1 MAAPKKILVV
11 DDDATARVLMR
22 AALQKSG
29 FEVSLAVG
37 GEDALRQ
44 FRAHSFDVVLLDVD
58 MPDVSGHDICIAL
71 RAEADEL
78 LPIVM
83 VTGMDDVQ
91 SVEKSYHAG
100 ATDFIAKPI
109 NWALIGHRVQ
119 YLLRSSQALLDLRAA
134 DARNVAVLKAIPDL
148 LFELDMEGRYID
160 YHPPGSDLLA
170 APAENFI
177 GKTVCD
183 TLPAEAAQTCMSALR
198 AAYETGSSIGKQ
210 YELHL
215 PDGTH
220 WFELSVSTKAAETG
234 RQPHCIVLSRDITER
249 REAENRIRRLAFFDS
264 LTGLPNRHS
273 FMERLDREI
282 NRARL
287 DGRRLGVLFMDLDG
301 FKNIN
306 DTLGHGTGD
315 LILQWAADRLTHGVR
330 PSDMVARAA
339 HAEEGV
345 EFARLGGDE
354 FTALVLEIIHP
365 EDALAV
371 AHRILE
377 LMRRPFAFDG
387 QEVMLTTSIGIALYP
402 DDGQDAAT
410 LLKHGDTAMYHA
422 KDSGR
427 DNCQFYSATLTK
439 LAMQRMELGSG
450 LRFALEREEFT
461 LVYQPQFDLAAG
473 AVQSVEALIRWMHPV
488 RGMIMPPDFI
498 PAAEESGLILAI
510 GQWALRRAC
519 SDAARW
525 QRNGHPLRVA
535 VNLSPLQFKDP
546 DLLRMVLDALEQTGL
561 APELLELE
569 VTEGAVMENTAA
581 TMATLNAFRDRGV
594 RIALDDFGTGYS
606 SLSYLSRMPL
616 TSLKVDKSFVS
627 GLPDDG
633 DNRAIVRAILAMAD
647 SLGLS
652 VTAEGVETVEQVR
665 ALKEMACDVLQGYYF
680 SIPVPAADIH
690 CLLQRR
696 WVLDGLAPRYAYEA
710 SADSA
715 DLIENSLPR

>member
-315 LILQWAADRLTHGVR
+315 LILQW
-330 PSDMVARAA
+330 
-339 HAEEGV
+339 
-345 EFARLGGDE
+345 
-354 FTALVLEIIHP
+354 
-365 EDALAV
+365 
-371 AHRILE
+371 
-377 LMRRPFAFDG
+377 
-387 QEVMLTTSIGIALYP
+387 
-402 DDGQDAAT
+402 
-410 LLKHGDTAMYHA
+410 
-422 KDSGR
+422 GR
-427 DNCQFYSATLTK
+427 TD
-439 LAMQRMELGSG
+439 
-450 LRFALEREEFT
+450 
-461 LVYQPQFDLAAG
+461 
-473 AVQSVEALIRWMHPV
+473 
-488 RGMIMPPDFI
+488 
-498 PAAEESGLILAI
+498 
-510 GQWALRRAC
+510 
-519 SDAARW
+519 
-525 QRNGHPLRVA
+525 
-535 VNLSPLQFKDP
+535 
-546 DLLRMVLDALEQTGL
+546 
-561 APELLELE
+561 
-569 VTEGAVMENTAA
+569 
-581 TMATLNAFRDRGV
+581 
-594 RIALDDFGTGYS
+594 
-606 SLSYLSRMPL
+606 
-616 TSLKVDKSFVS
+616 
-627 GLPDDG
+627 
-633 DNRAIVRAILAMAD
+633 
-647 SLGLS
+647 
-652 VTAEGVETVEQVR
+652 
-665 ALKEMACDVLQGYYF
+665 
-680 SIPVPAADIH
+680 
-690 CLLQRR
+690 
-696 WVLDGLAPRYAYEA
+696 
-710 SADSA
+710 
-715 DLIENSLPR
+715 